1 MKKFQSYEQFEAE
14 FKKESIP
21 ELDLNIVKSEVIGL
35 WISDKQVFRS
45 KRKMIAVIAVLVL
58 TLCFGTVA
66 MALYNGWQLKNQKGK
81 VVLDYVKGDS
91 VELSKTLRSYIVV
104 DYKIHIIEDET
115 LASLAP
121 GETSY
126 FLIAKTY
133 EISKYFDTLQKKEK
147 IYDLKE
153 LRESTTTKFKVPQYL
168 PGSYKFEYGIVTFKG
183 KIEDEKLGETLYQ
196 QAKDTNEEY
205 LIKRDKLTKEAKQI
219 ELRYINADGY
229 YLVIYINDTK
239 LIKAFDYDANTIE
252 KFSVSDKEVLYITSH
267 LDDTEDYVFVDEVDS
282 QNLAYFIR
290 KGRRKEVLYLDNSK
304 TKPTLP
310 KKEATKMIES
320 LK

>member
-1 MKKFQSYEQFEAE
+1 MFQSYEQFEAE

-21 ELDLNIVKSEVIGL
+21 ELDLNIVKSEVVGL
-35 WISDKQVFRS
+35 CISDKQIFKS

-91 VELSKTLRSYIVV
+91 TELSKTLRGYFV
-104 DYKIHIIEDET
+104 DYKFFDIKDDT

-121 GETSY
+121 REAAY
-126 FLIAKTY
+126 FLVVEGY
-133 EISKYFDTLQKKEK
+133 EISKYFDTLQKEEK

-168 PGSYKFEYGIVTFKG
+168 PDSYKFEYGIVTFKG
-183 KIEDEKLGETLYQ
+183 KIEDEKLGEALYQ
-196 QAKDTNEEY
+196 QVKKTNEEY
-205 LIKRDKLTKEAKQI
+205 IIRRDKLTKEAKQI

-239 LIKAFDYDANTIE
+239 LEKAFDYDANTIE

-290 KGRRKEVLYLDNSK
+290 KGGRKEVLYLDNSK
-304 TKPTLP
+304 TKPALS